1 MIYTPSLELMVCR
14 FVLRNDCIRQL
25 NLIDTNISS
34 GFPLQF
40 FFLCLRTEG
49 KETMKKIEYFQFIR
63 RNISLYRYLFQ
74 RV

>member
-49 KETMKKIEYFQFIR
+49 KENM
-63 RNISLYRYLFQ
+63 
-74 RV
+74 

>member
-40 FFLCLRTEG
+40 FFLFLITEC
-49 KETMKKIEYFQFIR
+49 KENM
-63 RNISLYRYLFQ
+63 
-74 RV
+74 